1 LSTLHIGSACVDFSV
16 RLIEGIIAAAPKGRV
31 VSELE
36 RRFVKRRDDIIAVI
50 QRTTGVEKDGAV
62 ERNRDFLG
70 LIEESLTW
78 PERAPLLDLE
88 PDEAN
93 TTRVYLLLDVFKAES
108 SAPRQVNSSDEV
120 DDYYFDN
127 AEL

>member
-1 LSTLHIGSACVDFSV
+1 MG

-36 RRFVKRRDDIIAVI
+36 RRLVKRRDDIIAVI

-120 DDYYFDN
+120 GDYYFDN

>member
-1 LSTLHIGSACVDFSV
+1 MTRIILAFALLRAKVFALPIPESDNPAVSGRGPASRGS
-16 RLIEGIIAAAPKGRV
+16 
-31 VSELE
+31 
-36 RRFVKRRDDIIAVI
+36 
-50 QRTTGVEKDGAV
+50 
-62 ERNRDFLG
+62 G

-93 TTRVYLLLDVFKAES
+93 STRVYILLDVFKAES
-108 SAPRQVNSSDEV
+108 PAPRQANSSDEV
-120 DDYYFDN
+120 GDYYFDN